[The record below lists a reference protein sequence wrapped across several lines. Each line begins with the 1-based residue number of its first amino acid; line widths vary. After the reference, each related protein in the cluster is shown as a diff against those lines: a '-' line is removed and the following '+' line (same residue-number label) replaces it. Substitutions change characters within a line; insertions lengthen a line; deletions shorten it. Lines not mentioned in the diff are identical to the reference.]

1 MFKVDGYQEN
11 IISKVFERISNNR
24 SLSQLKQQMHF
35 RSIQEN
41 KVKMCVNLQYVEG
54 ASKKLRHK
62 LRSHKIRSIFHTEN
76 ILCKILCKPED
87 RVIAEDIKNT
97 FMKLTVVTVKQ

>member
-11 IISKVFERISNNR
+11 IISTVFERITNNH
-24 SLSQLKQQMHF
+24 SLSQLQQQMHF
-35 RSIQEN
+35 RIIHKNE
-41 KVKMCVNLQYVEG
+41 VKMCVNLQYVEG

-62 LRSHKIRSIFHTEN
+62 LRSHKMRSIFHTEN